1 MTMPST
7 SSAPTISP
15 FPTSTPTPKPTGPP
29 TSLPTPKPTG
39 PPTSPPTPAPSSP
52 PTPKPT
58 GGSIAT
64 LRVPEAVAFTCT
76 SNGVDLIEAPF
87 ETAAVIDIQVVY
99 SVTTFAF
106 LDDYEDDLQNKLL
119 ASAVIGA
126 LQCNTGGPLFGVGGS
141 VPTINMVTIRKGE
154 ACPLDLENILV
165 LDNTNCNVFETSFQI
180 IVVEDFD
187 PAVAA
192 LLAYIFIREEMS
204 SGAFIETLPLLDSV
218 EYLRPVLPDILPIE
232 TPEIPNI
239 DLEAQGSIT
248 VSPWTIGAVVAMC
261 KYIPA
266 SYSYRLGR

>member
-1 MTMPST
+1 
-7 SSAPTISP
+7 
-15 FPTSTPTPKPTGPP
+15 
-29 TSLPTPKPTG
+29 
-39 PPTSPPTPAPSSP
+39 
-52 PTPKPT
+52 
-58 GGSIAT
+58 
-64 LRVPEAVAFTCT
+64 
-76 SNGVDLIEAPF
+76 LIEAPF

-261 KYIPA
+261 KYISA
-266 SYSYRLGR
+266 SYSYRWGRKTQSRTIALRYLELRLTFFYFLCCLLIALVNQVLVVSWHFGCGLATAVPGTVGTYSSWRTCP